1 MITKELILIQKLNN
15 MINSK
20 FIHEKK
26 KTMVLKK
33 LYQIYNKLFLGG
45 FNMINK
51 KYALFILILISI
63 VIIIS
68 CNSNKNINLK
78 KVQDDPRIHMQQGAT
93 YLQEQKCQEAA
104 NEYLMFIEKKKD
116 SPEAYNFL
124 GLSYLCLKNYASAK
138 ASFQKALSL
147 DPLYFEVH
155 NNLAIL
161 YMETNDLVNA
171 EKEFLEYLNTK
182 NINPAV
188 AYYNLATLYVKK
200 NDYESA
206 LITIKKCI
214 QFQQEQE
221 APFILYLS
229 ILERM
234 GKYDEALNEYKAFID
249 KFPNSQIG
257 HYNYGIILLKYNKPC
272 EAKIQLAKALEINP
286 SNEIGSNASEKLKL
300 IKCSESNK

>member
-1 MITKELILIQKLNN
+1 MILILKLNN
-15 MINSK
+15 KINLKITYQS
-20 FIHEKK
+20 
-26 KTMVLKK
+26 KK
-33 LYQIYNKLFLGG
+33 LWLLKNSIKYIYHKVSSGG
-45 FNMINK
+45 FNMMINIK
-51 KYALFILILISI
+51 NAIFALTFISI
-63 VIIIS
+63 AIAIS
-68 CNSNKNINLK
+68 CNPNKNINLK
-78 KVQDDPRIHMQQGAT
+78 KIQDDPRIHMQQGAI

-104 NEYLMFIEKKKD
+104 NEYLIYTEKKKD

-124 GLSYLCLKNYASAK
+124 GLSYLCLKNYSAAK

-147 DPLYFEVH
+147 DPLYYEVH
-155 NNLAIL
+155 NNLGIL
-161 YMETNDLVNA
+161 YMEMNDLVNA

-200 NDYESA
+200 KDYESA

-229 ILERM
+229 ILEKI
-234 GKYDEALNEYKAFID
+234 GQYDDALVEYKAFID

-257 HYNYGIILLKYNKPC
+257 HYNYAILLLKYNKPC
-272 EAKIQLAKALEINP
+272 EAKIHLTKALEINP
-286 SNEIGSNASEKLKL
+286 ANEIGTNASEKLKL
-300 IKCSESNK
+300 IKCSESNR